1 MLKAKKYYVSFHYE
15 SGTLLHREGCNLL
28 PKSPESR
35 TFIGTLYTS
44 QQAMTVAVVHHRNTE
59 HCPVCLKK
67 QNPEE
72 ADARKEQFASLSQKR
87 RTVNTKRPV
96 SKAKPEVV
104 IATQK
109 CQSDGGAKVMPAAAV
124 MKSAMAQPQHG
135 PQQVVRIKKGV
146 EAVAVQHFVYSW
158 PD

>member
-72 ADARKEQFASLSQKR
+72 AGRG
-87 RTVNTKRPV
+87 
-96 SKAKPEVV
+96 
-104 IATQK
+104 
-109 CQSDGGAKVMPAAAV
+109 GGAGLNWPV
-124 MKSAMAQPQHG
+124 QGLHG
-135 PQQVVRIKKGV
+135 R
-146 EAVAVQHFVYSW
+146 HH
-158 PD
+158 